1 VIFALPPKSPNL
13 NPVANICQFIRD
25 NWFSNRVFKSFAS
38 TKKGNLL
45 PEDEQSVK
53 SWMIIAIADEV
64 CGGNDPRA
72 ASAISYD
79 VRTSRLRC
87 AVTNIPRTAA
97 WRRAKKLIRS
107 SFGSRLLSKR
117 SSLRTDAPASAILHC
132 PP

>member
-64 CGGNDPRA
+64 CGVMTPVPPPQSATTSGRHGCA
-72 ASAISYD
+72 A
-79 VRTSRLRC
+79 
-87 AVTNIPRTAA
+87 P
-97 WRRAKKLIRS
+97 
-107 SFGSRLLSKR
+107 
-117 SSLRTDAPASAILHC
+117 
-132 PP
+132 